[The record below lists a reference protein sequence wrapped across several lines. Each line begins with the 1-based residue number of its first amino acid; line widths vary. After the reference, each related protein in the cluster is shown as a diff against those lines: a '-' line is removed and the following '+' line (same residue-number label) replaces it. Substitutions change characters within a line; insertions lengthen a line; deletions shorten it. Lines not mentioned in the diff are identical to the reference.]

1 MKIRATTIAAAAVLV
16 LPLAACGGGESSTGA
31 DGEFKPDG
39 DVTMLVPFAAGGG
52 SDVAGRTTAAMIES
66 VEPDLTVSVEN
77 RDGGSGAVGY
87 AAFQA
92 KAGSAE
98 TLLATETALLALPAG
113 GNVDWTYEDFTPIMK
128 IGEDFT
134 LLVVPADSPLE
145 TCTDVV
151 EASKSERVVAGIS
164 GQYGLD
170 NVVFSLTEQKTEAK
184 FDRVSF
190 ESGGELVAALLGDQ
204 IDIASLNPAEV
215 IGQLES
221 GDLKSLCAF
230 SEERYSYGA
239 LQDIPTAKE
248 QGIDVAFAQFRGVLA
263 PGDITEEQRDY
274 WIGVMEDAVKS
285 PEYDAY
291 IEENYMQPITAPG
304 DEFVDYL
311 GNNKQLLEA
320 AMGQ

>member
-16 LPLAACGGGESSTGA
+16 LPLAACGGGASSTDG
-31 DGEFKPDG
+31 GEFTPDG

-87 AAFQA
+87 AAFQGN
-92 KAGSAE
+92 AGTAE

-113 GNVDWTYEDFTPIMK
+113 GNVDWTHEDFTPIMK
-128 IGEDFT
+128 LGEDFT

-151 EASKSERVVAGIS
+151 DASKSERVVAGIS

-170 NVVFSLTEQKTEAK
+170 NVVFSLTEQKAGAK

-190 ESGGELVAALLGDQ
+190 ESGGELIAALLGDQ

-221 GDLKSLCAF
+221 GDLKALCAY

-274 WIGVMEDAVKS
+274 WIGVMEKAVKS

-291 IEENYMQPITAPG
+291 IEENYMQPVTAAG

-311 GNNKQLLEA
+311 GTNKQLLET

>member
-1 MKIRATTIAAAAVLV
+1 MKTRATTIAAAAVLV
-16 LPLAACGGGESSTGA
+16 LLLAACGGGVSSAGT
-31 DGEFKPDG
+31 DGEFQPDG
-39 DVTMLVPFAAGGG
+39 NVTMLVPFAAGGG
-52 SDVAGRTTAAMIES
+52 SDVAGRATAAMIAS

-87 AAFQA
+87 ANFQG
-92 KAGSAE
+92 KAGTAE
-98 TLLATETALLALPAG
+98 TLLATETSLLALPAG

-128 IGEDFT
+128 LGEDFT

-151 EASKSERVVAGIS
+151 DASKSERVLAGIS
-164 GQYGLD
+164 GQLGLD
-170 NVVFSLTEQKTEAK
+170 NLVFSLVEEKTGAK
-184 FDRVSF
+184 FDRVAF

-221 GDLKSLCAF
+221 GDLKALCAF

-239 LQDIPTAKE
+239 LQDIPTAKA

-263 PGDITEEQRDY
+263 PGDITEAQRDY

-291 IEENYMQPITAPG
+291 IEENYMQPVTAAG

-311 GNNKQLLEA
+311 ATNKQLLET
-320 AMGQ
+320 AMGL